1 MELLTLSEI
10 VQSIVE
16 ETRGLEPETADGITL
31 KQVDIP
37 FTQIELLK
45 EKLGLK
51 TLNQNFIDY
60 ILKYKWGNF
69 GFLAYQFGYNDADGL
84 NWLVQRNLDY
94 EDFTTLKE
102 CGFIIIA
109 NGDPYT
115 ILLECV
121 SGKIF
126 AIDSE
131 TDLDKR
137 ILISVSFDQFI

>member
-16 ETRGLEPETADGITL
+16 ETRGLEPEIADGITL

-60 ILKYKWGNF
+60 ILKYNWGNF
-69 GFLAYQFGYNDADGL
+69 GFLAYQFGYNDADSL

-94 EDFTTLKE
+94 
-102 CGFIIIA
+102 
-109 NGDPYT
+109 
-115 ILLECV
+115 
-121 SGKIF
+121 
-126 AIDSE
+126 
-131 TDLDKR
+131 
-137 ILISVSFDQFI
+137 